1 MRLFF
6 VISTSWAGLLR
17 RSADVALVP
26 SDSTKV
32 TVESAGSPEWDGLYF
47 KMEANKPTEDDVPA
61 FQKDEDHLLYR
72 DDGVWVLGKPGVGV
86 AYRAAGGTAGAES
99 SEMPPTQ
106 GYVPGPKPTGGE
118 FPGPVMDAPP
128 PMPEPS
134 ASFPSAV
141 EACVYC
147 FSSHTKEKTFVQPY
161 ALLPNCL
168 CTSTPGSEGHHMYC
182 SKALTD
188 PELDWLKSSDGCVC
202 HEKVPPLGEPG
213 CVKPGEETGVE
224 AALDGRPEKKVLS
237 IA

>member
-6 VISTSWAGLLR
+6 VISTSLAGLLR

-26 SDSTKV
+26 SDATKI
-32 TVESAGSPEWDGLYF
+32 TVENAGSPEWDGLYF
-47 KMEANKPTEDDVPA
+47 KMEANKPTEDEVPA
-61 FQKDEDHLLYR
+61 FQKDAEHLLYR
-72 DDGVWVLGKPGVGV
+72 DGGVWVLGKPDVGV
-86 AYRAAGGTAGAES
+86 AYRAAGGTAGAEG

-106 GYVPGPKPTGGE
+106 GYLPGPKPSGGE
-118 FPGPVMDAPP
+118 SPGPVMDAPMP
-128 PMPEPS
+128 LPEPS
-134 ASFPSAV
+134 SSFPSAV

-147 FSSHTKEKTFVQPY
+147 FSSYTKKKTFVQPY

-182 SKALTD
+182 SKALSD
-188 PELDWLKSSDGCVC
+188 PEIDWLKSSDGCVC

-224 AALDGRPEKKVLS
+224 AALSGS
-237 IA
+237 Q